1 MDGLQ
6 AINEINDLQKRLG
19 DGIKIMGNLGRKW
32 AEKERAYRVALMQAT
47 LLEKDKGTP
56 ATLIGTIVK
65 GKVANEKFARDEAEA
80 LWRTAQENVNALK
93 IQIRVLDNQIGRE
106 WGNEQ

>member
-65 GKVANEKFARDEAEA
+65 GTVANEKFARDEAEA
-80 LWRTAQENVNALK
+80 LWKTAQENVNALK
-93 IQIRVLDNQIGRE
+93 IQIKVLDNQIGRE